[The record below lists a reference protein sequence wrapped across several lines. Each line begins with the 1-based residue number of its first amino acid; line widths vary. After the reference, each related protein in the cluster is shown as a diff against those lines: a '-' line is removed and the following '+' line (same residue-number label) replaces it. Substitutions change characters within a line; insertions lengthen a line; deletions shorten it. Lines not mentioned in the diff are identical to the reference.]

1 MKSDCK
7 QVQQL
12 LPHYV
17 QGLCSEE
24 ERRAVEEHVRGC
36 EECRELLNAL
46 EANEVELT
54 DDPPAAREK
63 VSPKKRRRNRIFA
76 LVTAVALVFA
86 FIAVAFV
93 YQPNL
98 YYQYLYRGDR
108 IFVNLHLHNLDPSF
122 PIEDYIQIN
131 AYYVGEDQAKYSEV
145 SSTLYALSPS
155 SQDFPPVSDGIPLS
169 WKRTE
174 QGSTLTASL
183 PGGQKGYYLL
193 DLQVKQELY
202 DQLSPGQDFSAYQ
215 VGGTYPIYNLEAW
228 DIWDLNFDLTVL
240 SQAQEFPLQMHAS
253 AICRTQEGT
262 DLFVAT

>member
-1 MKSDCK
+1 MQSNCREM
-7 QVQQL
+7 QQL

-17 QGLCSEE
+17 QDLCSEE
-24 ERRAVEEHVRGC
+24 DRRAVEEHVRGC
-36 EECRELLNAL
+36 EECRELLDAL
-46 EANEVELT
+46 KANEVELT

-63 VSPKKRRRNRIFA
+63 TSPKKRRRRRIFA

-131 AYYVGEDQAKYSEV
+131 AYYVGEDQVKYREV
-145 SSTLYALSPS
+145 SSMLYSYSLFPQGSPDS
-155 SQDFPPVSDGIPLS
+155 SSGTPLS
-169 WKRTE
+169 WKRTD

-193 DLQVKQELY
+193 DFRVNQELY
-202 DQLSPGQDFSAYQ
+202 NRLFPGQDFSAYKF
-215 VGGTYPIYNLEAW
+215 GGTYPIYSLEPW
-228 DIWDLNFDLTVL
+228 DVWDLDLDLTVL
-240 SQAQEFPLQMHAS
+240 SQAQGFPLQMHTS
-253 AICRTQEGT
+253 IICRTQEGM